1 MNYQQFERISREMGQ
16 RYGKIKKGE
25 EEKYAAMLFPMESNL
40 LKTWRKHPDSNSRR
54 LDEAILLVLHTVK
67 SRTDSETSDFNKYET
82 DDNKRLKHALL
93 SAFDPVENK
102 EIKDVLE
109 EMGINL
115 LDKDSTY
122 EFFKVPVMC
131 ILRIRDSVKH
141 WEKEMGNNGYFRFLE
156 GYLGEKIPNDEEMNY
171 SVLQKS
177 IKTEK

>member
-1 MNYQQFERISREMGQ
+1 MNYQQFERISREMEQ
-16 RYGKIKKGE
+16 RYGRIKKGE

-54 LDEAILLVLHTVK
+54 LNEAILLALHTVK
-67 SRTDSETSDFNKYET
+67 NRTDSVTADFKKYET

-93 SAFDPVENK
+93 SAFDPIENK

-109 EMGINL
+109 EMGANL
-115 LDKDSTY
+115 LDKDNAY
-122 EFFKVPVMC
+122 EYFKVPVMC

-156 GYLGEKIPNDEEMNY
+156 GYLGEKIQNDEEMNY

-177 IKTEK
+177 V